1 MTFTIKDY
9 FGREVVLRPRLELY
23 SVCDFMGEEMPG
35 IAIVLDD
42 DQSNEQY
49 AVLTVSFGEFI
60 SLKNSAY
67 IDTNNCPFA
76 PQLLKEGIAQETG
89 FTKKSGFC
97 SYPLW
102 IFTEE
107 FLKEIGEGN
116 YRIYEEA
123 FKNYCISIPGPVMHD

>member
-60 SLKNSAY
+60 SLRNSAY
-67 IDTNNCPFA
+67 IDVNNCPFA
-76 PQLLKEGIAQETG
+76 SQLLKEGIAQDTG
-89 FTKKSGFC
+89 LTKGSGFC
-97 SYPLW
+97 RYPLW

-107 FLKEIGEGN
+107 FLKEIGAEN
-116 YRIYEEA
+116 YKIYDEA
-123 FKNYCISIPGPVMHD
+123 YKNYSISIPGFETNE

>member
-9 FGREVVLRPRLELY
+9 FGKEIVLRPRLELY

-35 IAIVLDD
+35 LAIILND

-107 FLKEIGEGN
+107 FLKEIGAEN

-123 FKNYCISIPGPVMHD
+123 FKNYSISIPGSVIHD

>member
-60 SLKNSAY
+60 SLRNSAY
-67 IDTNNCPFA
+67 IDVNNCPFA
-76 PQLLKEGIAQETG
+76 SQLLKEGIA
-89 FTKKSGFC
+89 
-97 SYPLW
+97 
-102 IFTEE
+102 
-107 FLKEIGEGN
+107 
-116 YRIYEEA
+116 
-123 FKNYCISIPGPVMHD
+123 

>member
-35 IAIVLDD
+35 IAIILDD

-89 FTKKSGFC
+89 FTKNSGFC

-107 FLKEIGEGN
+107 FLKEIGAEN
-116 YRIYEEA
+116 YKIYDEA
-123 FKNYCISIPGPVMHD
+123 YKNYSISVPGFEMN

>member
-35 IAIVLDD
+35 IAIILDD
-42 DQSNEQY
+42 NQSNEQY

-76 PQLLKEGIAQETG
+76 SQLLKEGIARETG
-89 FTKKSGFC
+89 FTKQSGFC

-107 FLKEIGEGN
+107 FLKEIGAEN
-116 YRIYEEA
+116 YKIYDEA
-123 FKNYCISIPGPVMHD
+123 YKNYSISVPGFEMN